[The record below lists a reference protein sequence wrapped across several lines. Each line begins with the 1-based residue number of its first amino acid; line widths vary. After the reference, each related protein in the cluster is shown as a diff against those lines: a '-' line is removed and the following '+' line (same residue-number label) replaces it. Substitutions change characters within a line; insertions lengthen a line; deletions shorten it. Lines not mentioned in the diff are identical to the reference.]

1 MDNYNVTISAFKQA
15 TGVVHSTF
23 DAVAV
28 GAFIQ
33 LIKCNS
39 SEAGAPIH
47 FTGLAESSI
56 TFQPRWT
63 TE

>member
-1 MDNYNVTISAFKQA
+1 MSAFKQP
-15 TGVVHSTF
+15 TGVLRSTF

-33 LIKCNS
+33 LMKCNS
-39 SEAGAPIH
+39 SEAGAPID